1 MDIETEKRYAKAGKI
16 AASAMEYARKIIKA
30 DMSLIEAAEKI
41 ENRILE
47 IGGEI
52 AFPVDLS
59 CNEIAAHYS
68 PLHDDKS
75 IARGLLKIDMGVSVD
90 GFPVDTASS
99 IDLTAEQEY
108 KELIDAS
115 QNAIKNAIKILKFE
129 IKTTEIGR
137 IIEKTIKDCGFMP
150 IKNLYGHELGRY
162 EIHAG
167 VRIPNY
173 DDKNESVLKEGI
185 FAIEPFATNGVGLVV
200 NGKPSEVFQLQE
212 KKPVRDINARKILDF
227 IEQEYRTMPFSARW
241 LLRKFGTRALFS
253 LSMLEK
259 QGILHQYPQ
268 LIEKSNGIV
277 SQSEHTV
284 MIKKNSVHVL
294 TKRED

>member
-1 MDIETEKRYAKAGKI
+1 MELETEKKYIEAGKI
-16 AASAMEYARKIIKA
+16 AASAMNYARKMIKA

-41 ENRILE
+41 ESRILE
-47 IGGEI
+47 MGGEI

-59 CNEIAAHYS
+59 CNEVAAHYS

-75 IARGLLKIDMGVSVD
+75 IAKGLLKIDMGVSVD

-99 IDLTAEQEY
+99 IDLTPEQKY
-108 KELIDAS
+108 KYLINAS
-115 QNAIKNAIKILKFE
+115 QEALKNAVKILKFE
-129 IKTTEIGR
+129 IKTAEIGR

-150 IKNLYGHELGRY
+150 IRNLYGHELGRY

-173 DDKNESVLKEGI
+173 DDKNESVLKEGM
-185 FAIEPFATNGVGLVV
+185 FAIEPFATDGVGLVV

-212 KKPVRDINARKILDF
+212 KKPVRDINARKILEF
-227 IEQEYRTMPFSARW
+227 IEHEYRTMPFSARW
-241 LLRKFGTRALFS
+241 LLRKFGTRALFA

-259 QGILHQYPQ
+259 QDILHQYPQ

-284 MIKKNSVHVL
+284 MIKRDKAKVL
-294 TKRED
+294 TAED